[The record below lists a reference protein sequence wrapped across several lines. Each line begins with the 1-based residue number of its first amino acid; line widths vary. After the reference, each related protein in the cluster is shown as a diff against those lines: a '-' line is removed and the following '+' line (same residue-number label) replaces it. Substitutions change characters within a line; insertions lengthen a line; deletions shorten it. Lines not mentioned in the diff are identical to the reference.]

1 MQKIGKRKI
10 IVLGLIGILL
20 LFICNHYFIFYF
32 HDKGLELAVREY
44 AVGSSLFVGMKD
56 EPYKQFYKRNKP
68 LKGFIPRKIVNQID
82 NVYLDLTVYGIKDIQ
97 DIKKFKNIERFTMGI
112 GGEGVGTGK
121 KIDMPKNIASLS
133 VLKRLEKVSFSD
145 MNIKASEFIDEY
157 KTVAR
162 MILLRCAVDNYT
174 FIEKFPN
181 LKFLS
186 IEDMEVSS
194 MEFCKQLNSLESL
207 QLISN
212 QYYCS
217 MEPLSS
223 FQNLETLF
231 IRSDT
236 PEPFANIPS
245 LNTVKELTL
254 DGAGA
259 PDKDNVEQYLQ
270 WSNLERLDLN
280 DGYYEVKKKEWHD
293 YGEK

>member
-32 HDKGLELAVREY
+32 RDKGLEQAVREY

-56 EPYKQFYKRNKP
+56 EPYKQFHKRNKP

-82 NVYLDLTVYGIKDIQ
+82 NVYLDLTVYGIKDIW
-97 DIKKFKNIERFTMGI
+97 DIKKFKSIEQFAVGT
-112 GGEGVGTGK
+112 GGEGKRTGK
-121 KIDMPKNIASLS
+121 KIDMPKNINSIS
-133 VLKRLEKVSFSD
+133 TLKRLKDVSFSD
-145 MNIKASEFIDEY
+145 INVKASEFVDEY
-157 KTVAR
+157 ANVDWMVLR
-162 MILLRCAVDNYT
+162 RCAVDDYT
-174 FIEKFPN
+174 VIEKFPN
-181 LKFLS
+181 LKFIC
-186 IEDMEVSS
+186 IEDMDVSS
-194 MEFCKQLNSLESL
+194 MEFCKQLNSLENL
-207 QLISN
+207 QLIGN
-212 QYYCS
+212 KYYCS

-259 PDKDNVEQYLQ
+259 PDKDNVEPYLQ

-280 DGYYEVKKKEWHD
+280 DGYYEVKTKEWHD